1 MPKKKEAMTSPQSDN
16 ETDELPIDAENL
28 YTVETIVQ
36 HKIGKLF
43 YFIHWAGYS
52 DDDNSWEAEENVFC
66 DDLVEDY
73 FKKLGTTRDEVIA
86 LATSDKRKR
95 GSLNGKR
102 QADISYSQQTE
113 EEGFDE
119 KETKLLR
126 KNLDDTPSSAKKGE
140 NGGNKRSAED
150 AILDTFEEKPAKQSR
165 TVAPAAENGGVNGR
179 AKGRNG
185 SEANDEMT
193 PKKALAK
200 RKTQKPPGEEQDDD
214 LLEFGIEIS
223 KDAVGK
229 DSWEEWVTKIETVE
243 QKKDGLMVF
252 LHWKDGTRSVH
263 DSKVTKKAIPNM
275 MIDFYE
281 AHLRF
286 KSP

>member
-1 MPKKKEAMTSPQSDN
+1 MQ
-16 ETDELPIDAENL
+16 
-28 YTVETIVQ
+28 
-36 HKIGKLF
+36 GKLLF
-43 YFIHWAGYS
+43 FIHWSGYS

-95 GSLNGKR
+95 GSLNGRKGE
-102 QADISYSQQTE
+102 ISYSQQAE

-126 KNLDDTPSSAKKGE
+126 KNLDDTRSTAKKSE
-140 NGGNKRSAED
+140 NGQNKRSAKD
-150 AILDTFEEKPAKQSR
+150 AGLESTEEKPPKQSR
-165 TVAPAAENGGVNGR
+165 TAAPSAESGWANGKS
-179 AKGRNG
+179 KGQNG
-185 SEANDEMT
+185 SEVNDEKT
-193 PKKALAK
+193 PKKDSIPAR
-200 RKTQKPPGEEQDDD
+200 RKAAKPPREEQDDD

-223 KDAVGK
+223 KDAVGQ
-229 DSWEEWVTKIETVE
+229 DNWEEWVTKIETVE